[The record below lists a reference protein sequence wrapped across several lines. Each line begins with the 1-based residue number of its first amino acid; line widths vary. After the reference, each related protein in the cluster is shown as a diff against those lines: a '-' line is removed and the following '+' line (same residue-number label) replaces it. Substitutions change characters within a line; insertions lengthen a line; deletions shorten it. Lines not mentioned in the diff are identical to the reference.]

1 MPGPK
6 PPAVNLTEEESQ
18 DLTKLVRRH
27 STRQQIALRARI
39 VLAAAEG
46 KNNAEIARE
55 EGIGVGAARRWR
67 DRWLDLQPIPLSE
80 LSAEECLEDLPRPG
94 APARITA
101 DQVCQIIAMACEDPE
116 DSGRPISHW
125 TGREIADEIKKRG
138 IVDEIS
144 PRHAARLLKRRRS

>member
-6 PPAVNLTEEESQ
+6 PPEVNLTEEESQ
-18 DLTKLVRRH
+18 DLLKLVRRH

-67 DRWLDLQPIPLSE
+67 DRWLDLQPIPLNE

-94 APARITA
+94 APAR
-101 DQVCQIIAMACEDPE
+101 
-116 DSGRPISHW
+116 S
-125 TGREIADEIKKRG
+125 
-138 IVDEIS
+138 
-144 PRHAARLLKRRRS
+144 L